1 MMCGRKVMSVADEG
15 GLERPVSPNKA
26 ANTHINMTYIE
37 QNHSLRFFSLAR
49 TNSMHEVAFE
59 LTPENAVNEIEQ
71 QNSHGSRLTG
81 AANVP
86 HSFANEPDRRAPVV
100 RPASHIDVSVETDG
114 EGFMSVA
121 VRNYLFVVLRQR
133 TVGFMALR
141 SP

>member
-1 MMCGRKVMSVADEG
+1 MPAANEG
-15 GLERPVSPNKA
+15 GPERPVLLKEAS
-26 ANTHINMTYIE
+26 NTRVNLTYIE
-37 QNHSLRFFSLAR
+37 QNHFLRASPLAR
-49 TNSMHEVAFE
+49 TNSTQAVAFE
-59 LTPENAVNEIEQ
+59 LMPENAVNAIEQ

-81 AANVP
+81 AANLP
-86 HSFANEPDRRAPVV
+86 HSFANEPDRRAPVI